1 MDALQ
6 IGLLV
11 MIALIGVWS
20 MLLFVSTVKMM
31 NQVKAMRSFARKG
44 DRWQMFGLL
53 GLAVASFGVLLF
65 DIGFVKEHPGTSAA
79 VVAGILFALFYL
91 HQKQRF
97 HCDRV
102 KALFKKQP

>member
-1 MDALQ
+1 M

-31 NQVKAMRSFARKG
+31 NQVKTMRSVARTG
-44 DRWQMFGLL
+44 DRWQVIGLL
-53 GLAVASFGVLLF
+53 VLAIASFGVLLF
-65 DIGFVKEHPGTSAA
+65 DVGFVKNHPGTSAA
-79 VVAGILFALFYL
+79 IAAGMLFALFYL